1 MGSCGQPH
9 LPLLPFAYC
18 CLDPL
23 PVCTEPSTDRHELGK
38 PYLWMPC
45 CLLHDILLYVWKTY
59 FRWTS
64 RVLQAAVIYS
74 KTAMGIMYG
83 TALTL
88 APTEVLRS
96 PRLHVHRQSSLLR
109 CQREPIVYILDI
121 KEFMLLKLFAFIQK
135 RLATCFLLLKAKP
148 QR

>member
-23 PVCTEPSTDRHELGK
+23 PVCAEPSTDRHKLGK

-45 CLLHDILLYVWKTY
+45 CLLHDILHYVWKTY

-88 APTEVLRS
+88 APTEALRS

-109 CQREPIVYILDI
+109 C
-121 KEFMLLKLFAFIQK
+121 
-135 RLATCFLLLKAKP
+135 
-148 QR
+148 